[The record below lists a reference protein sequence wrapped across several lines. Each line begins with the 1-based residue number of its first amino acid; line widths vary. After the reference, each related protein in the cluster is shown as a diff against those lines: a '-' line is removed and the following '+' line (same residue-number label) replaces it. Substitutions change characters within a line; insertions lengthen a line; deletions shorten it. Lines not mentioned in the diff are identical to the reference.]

1 MPLVTFKTPLA
12 GHDDLSVEVDE
23 GTTVLEAAEEVG
35 ALVGSSCGGQCAC
48 STCHVYVVEGE
59 AALCEAQEDEEDRL
73 DMAFDIRPE
82 SRLSCQA
89 TLTGNHDV
97 VVQISEESIKAWYD
111 EHPTERKASGYQ
123 GGR

>member
-1 MPLVTFKTPLA
+1 MFVITFKTPLA
-12 GHDDLSVEVDE
+12 GHDDLTVEVE
-23 GTTVLEAAEEVG
+23 QGTTVLEAAEEIG

-59 AALCEAQEDEEDRL
+59 EALSEAEEGEEDRL
-73 DMAFDIRPE
+73 DMAFDVRPE
-82 SRLSCQA
+82 SRLSCQSK
-89 TLTGNHDV
+89 LTGNQNV
-97 VVQISEESIKAWYD
+97 VVEISEESIKAWYD

>member
-1 MPLVTFKTPLA
+1 MPRVTFKSPLA
-12 GHDDLSVEVDE
+12 GHDDLTVEVDE

-48 STCHVYVVEGE
+48 STCHVYIVEGE
-59 AALCEAQEDEEDRL
+59 DALSEAEEAEEDRL
-73 DMAFDIRPE
+73 DMAFDVRAE
-82 SRLSCQA
+82 SRLSCQMR
-89 TLTGNHDV
+89 LTGNQNV
-97 VVQISEESIKAWYD
+97 VVEVTEESIKAWYD

>member
-1 MPLVTFKTPLA
+1 MPKVTFKAPLA
-12 GHDDLSVEVDE
+12 GHDDLSVEVEE

-48 STCHVYVVEGE
+48 STCHVYIVEGE
-59 AALCEAQEDEEDRL
+59 DALSEIQDNEEDRL
-73 DMAFDIRPE
+73 DMAFDVRPE

-89 TLTGNHDV
+89 KLTANQDV
-97 VVQISEESIKAWYD
+97 TVEISEESIKAWYD
-111 EHPTERKASGYQ
+111 EHPAERKASGYQ